1 MAVMFVGVAA
11 SEVSV
16 VVLLSLVVAVPCQG
30 EKAQVQHDAA
40 VEILCLVAAVRD
52 DEMWVRTIQR
62 QQQQQQLDFEEEP
75 SVGS

>member
-11 SEVSV
+11 REVSV
-16 VVLLSLVVAVPCQG
+16 VVLMSRVVAVPCQG

-40 VEILCLVAAVRD
+40 VEISCLAAAVRGD
-52 DEMWVRTIQR
+52 GMWARKM
-62 QQQQQQLDFEEEP
+62 QQQQQQLGFGEEP